1 MAAAA
6 SAQRLPRSPPK
17 QDSSFCCQS
26 IRCQSQGRMAHAE
39 PREKKQ
45 RGPCPTLLPRMK
57 TNPKAGAQHLAH
69 RRPQTH
75 LWSKRMS
82 GGQTAQSAAK
92 AQNLGLASAARSAP
106 NQAIALLAKILSQ
119 HPQPQGPG
127 TLPCL
132 PRCSRR
138 RWPAQHLPSIWPQR
152 LCCATIRAH
161 VASTTQAILEPCPRS
176 T

>member
-1 MAAAA
+1 MIWTCAHRWTLLQA
-6 SAQRLPRSPPK
+6 RKDCPTRSH
-17 QDSSFCCQS
+17 S

-57 TNPKAGAQHLAH
+57 TNPKAGAQHMAH

-82 GGQTAQSAAK
+82 GGRTAQSAAK
-92 AQNLGLASAARSAP
+92 AQNLGLAIAARSAP
-106 NQAIALLAKILSQ
+106 NQATALLAKRLNQ

-132 PRCSRR
+132 PRCFRR
-138 RWPAQHLPSIWPQR
+138 RWPAQHFPSIWPQR